1 MKYNGGLSAAPRSS
15 SAVQVRPSMKLV
27 RPWYTLA
34 FVVLA
39 LVYFFNNNRPEP
51 IGWLLILPV
60 PIFIWAVVQ
69 HIRQRFTILTLSAGK
84 LRYQTGM
91 FSRSTRTLDLN
102 KIQDVRVTQTIL
114 QRIFGLGTVALETAG
129 ETGGLRMKNVDRPQ
143 AVADYILEVAG
154 K

>member
-1 MKYNGGLSAAPRSS
+1 
-15 SAVQVRPSMKLV
+15 MKLV

-34 FVVLA
+34 FVLLA

-51 IGWLLILPV
+51 IEWLLILPV
-60 PIFIWAVVQ
+60 PILLWAIVQ
-69 HIRQRFTILTLSAGK
+69 HIRQRFTVMTLSAGK

-91 FSRSTRTLDLN
+91 RSRTTRTVDLN
-102 KIQDVRVTQTIL
+102 KIQDVRVDQSIV
-114 QRIFGLGTVALETAG
+114 QRIFGLGTIFLETAG
-129 ETGGLRMKNVDRPQ
+129 ETGGLQMANVDRPQ